1 MKSII
6 KTMALSLLFG
16 TKALALGALPEAQGP
31 LSCIAN
37 DGSYTIEVAQ
47 EVSSY
52 LNQSG
57 EVELTVKQQ
66 GDTQF
71 IVYGTV
77 HSMTTR
83 AGAAYNYNFPLDNVD
98 LHLSEFTK
106 TIVSPPG
113 CQQEH
118 SRITCDYQFVST
130 LSGTLTVNGDKH
142 HVTCD

>member
-1 MKSII
+1 MKNII
-6 KTMALSLLFG
+6 KTLAISLIFG
-16 TKALALGALPEAQGP
+16 SKALALGALPEAQGP
-31 LSCIAN
+31 LSCVAT

-71 IVYGTV
+71 IVYGSV

-83 AGAAYNYNFPLDNVD
+83 AGAAYSYNFPLDNVD
-98 LHLSEFTK
+98 LYLSEFTQ
-106 TIVSPPG
+106 TVVSPPG
-113 CQQEH
+113 CQPEH

-130 LSGTLTVNGDKH
+130 FSGSLTVNGKQH